1 MKATQGIENN
11 DITPF
16 NDYVF
21 LPLSDGRILGDHV
34 ANLPLSDADKN
45 IIRRVQS
52 RDLRVAKYVHQHAK
66 NGKLLVKILG
76 IKALKGYS
84 VNLLSGRLY
93 DPNGELYDNYR
104 TNNAHY
110 ISPRKGSKPLHELV
124 YFQFL
129 MRADQKLYDEVLANR
144 GNYNIHHMDATKKT
158 TLAGNSIFNLKLL
171 PAKLH
176 RAYESILKA
185 LEKADKKG
193 EWTTYRRW
201 TPFSQADKI
210 A

>member
-76 IKALKGYS
+76 IKG
-84 VNLLSGRLY
+84 V
-93 DPNGELYDNYR
+93 
-104 TNNAHY
+104 
-110 ISPRKGSKPLHELV
+110 
-124 YFQFL
+124 
-129 MRADQKLYDEVLANR
+129 
-144 GNYNIHHMDATKKT
+144 
-158 TLAGNSIFNLKLL
+158 
-171 PAKLH
+171 
-176 RAYESILKA
+176 
-185 LEKADKKG
+185 
-193 EWTTYRRW
+193 
-201 TPFSQADKI
+201 
-210 A
+210 